1 MENDIQQKNLQV
13 TPESISHLVS
23 IRKWALFLS
32 IMGFIGSAFMVLGG
46 FFMGAM
52 SRAFDH
58 SEFGGTFS
66 SIFIMVLYVGL
77 GILYFFPSLFLF
89 KFSSYLKS
97 AIETCLDSKL
107 TEALGSLRSFF
118 TFTGVMTII
127 MIVIGVVAFAA
138 VIVLGIMGAMMAGS

>member
-13 TPESISHLVS
+13 TPEGISHLVS

-46 FFMGAM
+46 FVMGAM

-58 SEFGGTFS
+58 SELGGAFS
-66 SIFIMVLYVGL
+66 SIFIMVLYVGI

-89 KFSSYLKS
+89 KFSSYLKT
-97 AIETCLDSKL
+97 ATDTFAESKL
-107 TEALGSLRSFF
+107 TEALSSLRSFF
-118 TFTGVMTII
+118 TFTGVTTII
-127 MIVIGVVAFAA
+127 MIVVGVVAFAA
-138 VIVLGIMGAMMAGS
+138 LIVLGIMGAMMTGS

>member
-1 MENDIQQKNLQV
+1 MENDIQQKNLHV
-13 TPESISHLVS
+13 TPEGISHLVS

-52 SRAFDH
+52 SRAFDN
-58 SEFGGTFS
+58 SEFGGAFS
-66 SIFIMVLYVGL
+66 SMFIMVLYIGL

-97 AIETCLDSKL
+97 AVENYVESKL

-118 TFTGVMTII
+118 SFIGVMTII
-127 MIVIGVVAFAA
+127 MIVVSIVGFIAI
-138 VIVLGIMGAMMAGS
+138 IVLGIMGAMMTGS